1 MIVVID
7 NVPLR
12 LLTNPNSKREDVF
25 KCLQWYKALIRSRV
39 VICLPEIIYYES
51 RRQLLLNKMN
61 GKDFGGLD
69 RLEEFKN
76 FKTTF
81 YQPITTE
88 IIVKATEL
96 WAISRKKNEATAH
109 SEAIDA
115 DVILA
120 ATAITLASV
129 GETTIVAT
137 DNINHIARYTPAK
150 RWEEI
155 KIKATVTR

>member
-12 LLTNPNSKREDVF
+12 LLTNPNNKRKDVF
-25 KCLQWYKALIRSRV
+25 NCLQWYNKLTRNRV
-39 VICLPEIIYYES
+39 LICLPAIIYYES
-51 RRQLLLNKMN
+51 RRQLLLNKLN
-61 GKDFGGLD
+61 GKDFGGLE
-69 RLEEFKN
+69 RLDEFKSL
-76 FKTTF
+76 KTTF

-96 WAISRKKNEATAH
+96 WAMSRKKNEATAH

-120 ATAITLASV
+120 ATAITLAST
-129 GETTIVAT
+129 GEHTIVAT
-137 DNINHIARYTPAK
+137 DNIHHIARYTPAK

-155 KIKATVTR
+155 KIIATVNR